1 MKIVQ
6 NKILG
11 SGQYSDLFYS
21 NRIFMHKQL
30 KIFAETIFIIG
41 KMLYMTQQ
49 FWLNEFK
56 VRLIEIMD
64 EDKL

>member
-1 MKIVQ
+1 
-6 NKILG
+6 
-11 SGQYSDLFYS
+11 
-21 NRIFMHKQL
+21 MHKQL